1 MPETD
6 ELLLEELRMP
16 LNFISF
22 FLFSLSRPI
31 YRVSSTPSVISLI
44 NGWAPLRVRKYFEL
58 LNFTLRTEQLVS
70 YLFAL
75 QQKRCATSRNAT
87 PSEAHTGTIAL

>member
-6 ELLLEELRMP
+6 EQLLEELRMP

-22 FLFSLSRPI
+22 PFSLSRPI
-31 YRVSSTPSVISLI
+31 YRVSSKPSVISLI

-58 LNFTLRTEQLVS
+58 LKFTLRTEQPVS